1 MTPTVFVVDDDAA
14 VRDSLTALIESD
26 GLPVETFASAEDFL
40 AAYRPGR
47 PGCLLLDLLMP
58 GMGGLELQRLLA
70 ARGIE
75 LPIIFL
81 TGHGSVR
88 DSVRALRGGAVDFLE
103 KPPDP
108 GIVLA
113 EVREALARDAAAR
126 AEGERRA
133 EVRRRLGRLTG
144 REREVMR
151 SMVAGRSCKEI
162 ARDLGIS
169 PRTVE
174 IHRARVLAK
183 LEASSIPDL
192 ITLALVSGEPD
203 LQPRLPAAPG

>member
-108 GIVLA
+108 GTVLA

-151 SMVAGRSCKEI
+151 RMVAGRSCKEI

-183 LEASSIPDL
+183 LEASSVPDL
-192 ITLALVSGEPD
+192 IGLALASGEPD